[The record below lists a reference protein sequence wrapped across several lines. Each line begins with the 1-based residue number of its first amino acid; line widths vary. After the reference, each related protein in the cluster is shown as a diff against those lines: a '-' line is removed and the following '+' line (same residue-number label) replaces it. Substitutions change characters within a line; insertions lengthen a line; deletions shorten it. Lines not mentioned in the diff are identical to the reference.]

1 MLIYCWAG
9 LFLASMIQLKPLPRR
24 FPRSGSVTVCLPK
37 KNSNDEIQILHII
50 PFQMRYNA
58 EVLVDELKSLVLR
71 RTRFKFRHVHL
82 STMESN
88 RFLRKNILTPNLPE
102 RQFQRWGSLTSHPKN
117 DIFNIRSW
125 NSNASKWPQLNC
137 SYGYLSFELVTIP
150 LQLSWMKIPATVFT
164 TQKDE
169 HEHVPKWWST
179 YDSFGFMIPPHPSP
193 PPQKKLL
200 NTRQTNH
207 YLSAA
212 LHFNLPCQTPPTPP
226 QKKSQHFHI
235 VHPLFLSLLCHPTSS
250 HICPYISSMHTRS
263 IWDVSSYFLVPFMPF

>member
-150 LQLSWMKIPATVFT
+150 LQLSWMKIPAIHNAERRTRTCSKMVVNLRFF
-164 TQKDE
+164 
-169 HEHVPKWWST
+169 WI
-179 YDSFGFMIPPHPSP
+179 YDSPSPLPP
-193 PPQKKLL
+193 PPQKKNFWIPGRLTTISAL
-200 NTRQTNH
+200 PSILTFPAKHPPPHPKKNH
-207 YLSAA
+207 S
-212 LHFNLPCQTPPTPP
+212 
-226 QKKSQHFHI
+226 
-235 VHPLFLSLLCHPTSS
+235 
-250 HICPYISSMHTRS
+250 IST
-263 IWDVSSYFLVPFMPF
+263 